1 MSQESSGSVTA
12 LPLRAVWGHG
22 TLGLP
27 LAVIGYPLS
36 IWIPAHHAGA
46 LGLPLATVGTM
57 LMLAR
62 FTDVIIDP
70 LIGELSDRFRSPL
83 GRRRPSHPWRT
94 PDDARRLATLRARS
108 RVGLAYFLLWLTPF
122 FLGAT
127 ASLPHA
133 AWGAELSHYHQRSRV
148 TAARRS
154 RACGPR
160 PPPPCPWS

>member
-1 MSQESSGSVTA
+1 MSQDSSGSVTA
-12 LPLRAVWGHG
+12 LPLRTVWGHG

-36 IWIPAHHAGA
+36 IWIPAHYAGA

-62 FTDVIIDP
+62 FTDVITDP

-83 GRRRPSHPWRT
+83 GRRRPFLILGVPLMMLGAWQLFV
-94 PDDARRLATLRARS
+94 PDPG
-108 RVGLAYFLLWLTPF
+108 VGLAYFLLWLTLF

-127 ASLPHA
+127 LISLPHA
-133 AWGAELSHYHQRSRV
+133 A
-148 TAARRS
+148 
-154 RACGPR
+154 
-160 PPPPCPWS
+160 